1 MTHSDECKKDL
12 WMLSRSTMSVTRWQL
27 YKQVYKW
34 RHLPSTCLSPL
45 SFIAGLTLKELLT
58 TSSTRTNI
66 YAYMELWAFKTR
78 SGSESTKLL
87 DALTRLCPQTTSP
100 CLQNSR
106 YQFPHPCG
114 PDNRRFRLPHSLI
127 INTHLTSPWDVCVV
141 RPSVMSSLSLFV
153 LLFFFLFSVRK
164 YLYFF
169 VHSHQHIHII
179 FRHHHHHHHTENT
192 QILFH
197 WPSNVFIYRM

>member
-12 WMLSRSTMSVTRWQL
+12 WILSRSTMSVTRWQL

-153 LLFFFLFSVRK
+153 LLFFF
-164 YLYFF
+164 YF
-169 VHSHQHIHII
+169 
-179 FRHHHHHHHTENT
+179 
-192 QILFH
+192 L
-197 WPSNVFIYRM
+197 